1 MNKLQICALGGLD
14 ENGKNMYVVEYNNL
28 LFIIDAGLKYPDNA
42 LFGIDKVVPDITYLI
57 ENKDRIAGLFITH
70 AHEDH
75 YGGVTQLLQKIPNVP
90 IYTTRLT
97 KAIVA
102 DVIQADGITDYT
114 QFIEVKPGETK
125 NVKGVAISFIQ
136 MTHSIPE
143 NCAISIETVYGAVL
157 FSSDYVFDP
166 SAQSFYEMDMQ
177 RLNVLG
183 EKGVYTLMLSSRGIE
198 KDGFAGNTEA
208 FSKEVSNMFYGVKG
222 RIILTS
228 YATDLK
234 RIQTIIDCTIEYN
247 RKLFISGVRGQRL
260 IDIALRL
267 GYLQAPKGLI
277 IGPSELSKQEKNLVV
292 LVAGNSGVPFRS
304 LIRMSRNRDK
314 FIQFKKTDTLILG
327 TPAIAGNEK
336 ISAIALDAVYASG
349 CKVVSMSKQVFTS
362 SHAAKEDAKMLMKM
376 LQPKYIFP
384 VDGDFRH
391 FVHVEEIALQLGM
404 TKEQIQIRDNGEYI
418 TFDQQGSVVN
428 KISKI
433 KTDDVLIDGAVL
445 GDVSDFVL
453 RDRMQLSED
462 GIITVS
468 MTVKRKEGRLVGKP
482 QLNVVGFVHREKSK
496 AFLNEI
502 EKAIHEV
509 TLAYFSNGNTDWNQL
524 KGEVRELTNKMIYK
538 RTKRKPVIMT
548 VILDA

>member
-14 ENGKNMYVVEYNNL
+14 ENGKNMYVVEYNKL

-57 ENKDRIAGLFITH
+57 ENKDRIVGLFITH

-75 YGGVTQLLQKIPNVP
+75 YGGVTQLLQKITVP
-90 IYTTRLT
+90 IYATRLA
-97 KAIVA
+97 KAIMS
-102 DVIQADGITDYT
+102 DVIQSDGITDYKG
-114 QFIEVKPGETK
+114 FKEVKPGEK
-125 NVKGVAISFIQ
+125 IKVKGVEVSFLQ

-143 NCAISIETVYGAVL
+143 NCAISISTEYGAIV

-166 SAQSFYEMDMQ
+166 SAQSFYEMNMQ
-177 RLNVLG
+177 GLNALG
-183 EKGVYTLMLSSRGIE
+183 ESGVHTLMLSSRGIE

-208 FSKEVSNMFYGVKG
+208 FRKEVSNMFYGVKG

-234 RIQTIIDCTIEYN
+234 RIQDIIDCTIEYN

-277 IGPSELSKQEKNLVV
+277 VGPAELSRQEKNLVV
-292 LVAGNSGVPFRS
+292 LVAGSSGVPFRS

-314 FIQFKKTDTLILG
+314 FIQFKKADTLILG
-327 TPAIAGNEK
+327 TPAIPGNEK

-349 CKVVSMSKQVFTS
+349 CKVVAMSKAVFTS
-362 SHAAKEDAKMLMKM
+362 SHAAKEDAKMLIKM
-376 LQPKYIFP
+376 LKPKFIFP

-391 FVHVEEIALQLGM
+391 FVHVEEIACQLGM
-404 TKEQIQIRDNGEYI
+404 EQAQVQIRDNGEQL
-418 TFDQQGSVVN
+418 TFDANGVPVK
-428 KISKI
+428 KITKI

-462 GIITVS
+462 GIVTVS

-496 AFLNEI
+496 PLLLDI
-502 EKAIHEV
+502 EKAIYEV
-509 TLAYFSNGNTDWNQL
+509 AQAYFEKGNTDWNQL